1 MKSTKAKV
9 VKADYGDSGTNHAY
23 SITGRKAGKRVVTA
37 RREKD
42 VADKKPKVSGSR
54 SPKPKGSSV
63 PKPTQKGRPAKP
75 KSPDAQLSL
84 KPVKKIAPE
93 SRPPGL
99 VSMYGEA
106 QRREMARNRLKRQ
119 ERQAAAAARA
129 KAATRQKNAAQ
140 DRMGKV
146 TTQRFKQSY

>member
-1 MKSTKAKV
+1 MA
-9 VKADYGDSGTNHAY
+9 TNP
-23 SITGRKAGKRVVTA
+23 V
-37 RREKD
+37 
-42 VADKKPKVSGSR
+42 
-54 SPKPKGSSV
+54 KPKGSSV
-63 PKPTQKGRPAKP
+63 PKPQRPRGPMKQKSA
-75 KSPDAQLSL
+75 DAQLLL
-84 KPVKKIAPE
+84 KPVKKPAPE

-99 VSMYGEA
+99 VMKYGEA

>member
-1 MKSTKAKV
+1 MANKPDPKKKLMPLKPGASPQKKNMPLKPNTSMQRKPMAKNPV
-9 VKADYGDSGTNHAY
+9 
-23 SITGRKAGKRVVTA
+23 
-37 RREKD
+37 
-42 VADKKPKVSGSR
+42 
-54 SPKPKGSSV
+54 KPKGSSV

-84 KPVKKIAPE
+84 KPVKKLAPE

-99 VSMYGEA
+99 VMKYGEA